1 VTPAQSI
8 AEFAREQLRSIA
20 SLSGY
25 VLYSAAS
32 TLCKGDVYLLG
43 HNPGGSPEKQSDVTI
58 TASLDALAQK
68 TINNYLDEAWT
79 MASGRR
85 FPIAGAPLQRRV
97 DWLLNA
103 LELDTR
109 QVAASNLIF
118 ARSIDAAGSRFD
130 ELASLCWPVH
140 ERIINCVQPRAL
152 LVFGN
157 SSASPYGFLRARLGV
172 RAEEAIDAGHP
183 PWQCRAFIANSGLVV
198 IGMPHLS
205 RYNIIGKT
213 SVTTWVRRMASI

>member
-1 VTPAQSI
+1 MTPALSI

-20 SLSGY
+20 SRSGY

-43 HNPGGSPEKQSDVTI
+43 HNPGGSPEKQADATI

-79 MASGRR
+79 MASGRS
-85 FPIAGAPLQRRV
+85 FPTGGAPLQRRV

-109 QVAASNLIF
+109 RVAASNLIF

-130 ELASLCWPVH
+130 ELAMLCWPVH
-140 ERIINCVQPRAL
+140 ERIIDYVQPRAL

-157 SSASPYGFLRARLGV
+157 SSASPYGFLRARLGAG
-172 RAEEAIDAGHP
+172 AEETIDAGHP
-183 PWQCRAFIANSGLVV
+183 PWKCRAFTADNGLVV
-198 IGMPHLS
+198 IGLPHLS
-205 RYNIIGKT
+205 RYNVIGKT
-213 SVTTWVRRMASI
+213 AVTA